1 MGEFRAPRSRDQLNS
16 YYWFCLDHVRQYN
29 AAWNYYEGMS
39 EEDVEADVR
48 GDTIWNRPTWPMGT
62 REGLLDSAAV
72 QDDFNLFGR
81 MARAERRERARTPW
95 EKALDVLGLA
105 PPVTVAVVKARYKEL
120 VKRHHPDTNGGSK
133 ASEEKFKQINHA
145 YHLVMGSLAS

>member
-1 MGEFRAPRSRDQLNS
+1 LSL

-29 AAWNYYEGMS
+29 AAWNYYDGMS
-39 EEDVEADVR
+39 DDEVEADVR
-48 GDTIWNRPTWPMGT
+48 GDTVWNRPTWPMGT
-62 REGLLDSAAV
+62 REWLNHLAGTR
-72 QDDFNLFGR
+72 DDFNLFTHA
-81 MARAERRERARTPW
+81 AREEERRRAAHTPW
-95 EKALDVLGLA
+95 EKALEVLGLV

-145 YHLVMGSLAS
+145 YHLVIGSLAS